1 MMRLL
6 TFAEV
11 RAVLGLA
18 SDRQVRRLLHDP
30 DPLPVRY
37 LNRKEP
43 RVLEPELAAW
53 IARRPLTGG
62 LSAPYRSACDRHDDR
77 DGVAD
82 AAHTGGAVAGDARG
96 EAGGA
101 LEHPGA
107 LGAGRVAHSRRG
119 RPLDSIRLR
128 PRAS

>member
-1 MMRLL
+1 MTRLL

-11 RAVLGLA
+11 RAVLGLR
-18 SDRQVRRLLHDP
+18 SDHQVRRLMHAA

-53 IARRPLTGG
+53 ITRRPLTGG
-62 LSAPYRSACDRHDDR
+62 LSAPYSSPHDWHGPADVTHAS
-77 DGVAD
+77 GTD
-82 AAHTGGAVAGDARG
+82 AAGAGG

-101 LEHPGA
+101 LEHAGQM
-107 LGAGRVAHSRRG
+107 GAGRAAHSRRG
-119 RPLDSIRLR
+119 RPLDSVRLR
-128 PRAS
+128 RRAPKGSS

>member
-18 SDRQVRRLLHDP
+18 SDRQVRRLRHDT

-53 IARRPLTGG
+53 IARRPLTGDV
-62 LSAPYRSACDRHDDR
+62 SAPYTPSHDRH
-77 DGVAD
+77 GIAD
-82 AAHTGGAVAGDARG
+82 TPDAGGDEPAGAREAA
-96 EAGGA
+96 EGA
-101 LEHPGA
+101 LEHAGA
-107 LGAGRVAHSRRG
+107 LGAGRVAHPRRG
-119 RPLDSIRLR
+119 RPLDSVRLR
-128 PRAS
+128 RRAPTGRS

>member
-6 TFAEV
+6 TFTEV

-18 SDRQVRRLLHDP
+18 SDRQVRRLMHDV

-43 RVLEPELAAW
+43 RVLEAELAAW
-53 IARRPLTGG
+53 IARRPLTVD
-62 LSAPYRSACDRHDDR
+62 LSAPYRSARDRQDER

-82 AAHTGGAVAGDARG
+82 APHAGRDEPAGARG

-101 LEHPGA
+101 LEHAGA
-107 LGAGRVAHSRRG
+107 LGAGRAAHSRRG
-119 RPLDSIRLR
+119 RPLDSVRLR